1 MKSYSQFQRSFVS
14 IVGAVLLASSFV
26 AAATAPAAAHDMPVA
41 SA

>member
-26 AAATAPAAAHDMPVA
+26 GAATAPAAAQDVKVA